1 MKKLIGILLVLA
13 MLLSLGVSAFA
24 ADESDVVDMPFCG
37 YHFVIPESYK
47 NLKGMLDWSGASMES
62 YDPGILFLD
71 MYYYAL
77 SEDQIPAYSAFWE
90 DYGTAFLD
98 GTELP
103 VPEDPRWDSN
113 YLAGAVFTIYGIDG
127 GRGQAELETAIR
139 EYFGPD
145 GIRSGFTLE
154 DLGQR
159 GDTHFYL
166 AQYNLS
172 EQHEAAFKETMG
184 EFYPEFAALRADKES
199 FLNTMT
205 LSEPQKLKELQIGD
219 LISFETAYLDGTPVT
234 SAELFENHDV
244 TMINLWATWC
254 GPCKRE
260 LPELAKLGEELEG
273 KNCQIIGVCLDAGE
287 GGKAQEAQAILD
299 AAGAHYANLI
309 APDNFDDVFPVD
321 SIPTSFFVDSEGRIL
336 VPSVVGAFVEQYP
349 VSIDEALKLV
359 ASRSAAEPA
368 SQAAA
373 ESTPAAEAVIERAS
387 APEAAEPAVEAAAA
401 PEDTAVPVEE
411 AVPVT
416 EVVASDT
423 AAAPAAE
430 EPAPVAEEPAPAAV
444 EPTEKPG
451 DWIDFPLVGVSMALP
466 ESFAGLSGTL
476 SLSAVD
482 LSSGS
487 PIYEM
492 QFDYNAVPMS
502 RYEELYN
509 AIFVAR
515 KALPEEISEYLNNNA
530 RVFSVFCV
538 GDGAGYDALAK
549 AYENYY
555 DIALNEAPVEKIALA
570 DGYTYYLCRHYV
582 RDGKTL
588 PAGVYSD
595 ELKLVT
601 DNVDNIVSSMT
612 FQKPLA

>member
-13 MLLSLGVSAFA
+13 MLFSLGASALA
-24 ADESDVVDMPFCG
+24 ADESEVVDRPFCG

-47 NLKGMLDWSGASMES
+47 NLKGLLDWSGVSMDG
-62 YDPGILFLD
+62 YDPGVLFLD

-77 SEDQIPAYSAFWE
+77 SEDQLPAFNAFWE
-90 DYGTAFLD
+90 VYGTALLD
-98 GTELP
+98 GTALP

-113 YLAGAVFTIYGIDG
+113 YLAGPVFTVYGIDG
-127 GRGQAELETAIR
+127 GRGQAELEAAIKA
-139 EYFGPD
+139 YFGPD
-145 GIRSGFTLE
+145 GIRSKLTLE

-166 AQYNLS
+166 AQYTLS
-172 EQHEAAFKETMG
+172 EQDEAAFKETMG
-184 EFYPEFAALRADKES
+184 EFYPEYVALRADKES

-205 LSEPQKLKELQIGD
+205 LSEPQKLKELQAGD
-219 LISFETAYLDGTPVT
+219 VISFDAAYLDGTPIT
-234 SAELFENHDV
+234 GAELFKDHDV

-260 LPELAKLGEELEG
+260 LPELAKLGDELQG
-273 KNCQIIGVCLDAGE
+273 KNCQIIGICLDAAE
-287 GGKAQEAQAILD
+287 DGKAQEAQAILD
-299 AAGAHYANLI
+299 QAGVRYANLI
-309 APDNFDDVFPVD
+309 APANFVDVFPVG

-336 VPSVVGAFVEQYP
+336 VPSVVGAYVEQYP

-359 ASRSAAEPA
+359 ASRS
-368 SQAAA
+368 
-373 ESTPAAEAVIERAS
+373 EAVPAPEAAIERAS
-387 APEAAEPAVEAAAA
+387 APAPEVAEPAVEAAPA
-401 PEDTAVPVEE
+401 PETTAVPVEE
-411 AVPVT
+411 VVPAV
-416 EVVASDT
+416 EAAASDT
-423 AAAPAAE
+423 EA
-430 EPAPVAEEPAPAAV
+430 APVAEEPSPTAADPVPAAA
-444 EPTEKPG
+444 ESAEKPG

-466 ESFAGLSGTL
+466 ESFAGLNGTL
-476 SLSAVD
+476 SLSGVD

-492 QFDYNAVPMS
+492 QFDYTAVPMS

-515 KALPEEISEYLNNNA
+515 QALPAEISEYLNNNV

-538 GDGAGYDALAK
+538 GNGTDYDALAK
-549 AYENYY
+549 AYEDYY
-555 DIALNEAPVEKIALA
+555 DIALNEDLVEKIAMA
-570 DGYTYYLCRHYV
+570 DGYTYYLCRHYAN
-582 RDGKTL
+582 DGKTL
-588 PAGVYSD
+588 PEGPYND
-595 ELKLVT
+595 EFKLVT